1 MILKKI
7 VPFYLVAG
15 PPNIFT
21 GTLKSA
27 IKMLFKNVFEICD
40 RKMYS
45 LIFVKAKNEEKHQ
58 NKFLLFYS
66 KTILPIFEEKNNIAH
81 F

>member
-1 MILKKI
+1 
-7 VPFYLVAG
+7 
-15 PPNIFT
+15 
-21 GTLKSA
+21 
-27 IKMLFKNVFEICD
+27 MLFKNVFEICD